1 MYPTFEKIFINDPT
15 TVSQLFPP
23 MLTWALFP
31 TPGQADAI
39 LIIAY
44 VGAPGKSQ
52 FL

>member
-1 MYPTFEKIFINDPT
+1 MYPTFQQIFINDPT
-15 TVSQLFPP
+15 VVSQLLPP

-39 LIIAY
+39 LIAY
-44 VGAPGKSQ
+44 VGAPEKSQ